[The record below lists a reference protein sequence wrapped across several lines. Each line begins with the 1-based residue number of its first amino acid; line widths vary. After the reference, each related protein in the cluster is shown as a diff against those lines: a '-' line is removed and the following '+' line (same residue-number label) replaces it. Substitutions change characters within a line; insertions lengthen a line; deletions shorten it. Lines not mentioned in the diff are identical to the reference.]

1 MASPHTSLLSGILRS
16 YTCFPCEPLH
26 DIMNSIK
33 NLFAELRPLLDDSG
47 KTMFDDV
54 LDATIRK
61 KSAARGCDYL
71 ETLITLTGNSL
82 KFTLDF
88 LIAL

>member
-1 MASPHTSLLSGILRS
+1 
-16 YTCFPCEPLH
+16 
-26 DIMNSIK
+26 
-33 NLFAELRPLLDDSG
+33 
-47 KTMFDDV
+47 MFDDV

-82 KFTLDF
+82 KFSLFFFNSFIAISVLLCDDIAIDEFDF
-88 LIAL
+88 KCVGLIPKVPRCKYNRMKSFIF